1 MHLSLPGALTSSFST
16 VPRRRVPCIWPRTIK
31 VPPPPPM
38 HREDDHT
45 VAAEPKERK
54 TGATAKSM
62 APQEDTGEH
71 AERRGERGGGGARS
85 RRVLTA
91 FTSTMDDPIQLVLFR
106 LLFGA
111 CLAVHVWRLWK
122 KSAHWFV
129 DPPLHF
135 SYPLGVFGGD
145 TTLGG
150 TVVVPKTRAGINAF
164 FAALLASA
172 VVFTAS
178 PLLEMLLFYRLKL
191 DRTGAIESPPRATVL
206 STASATASAS
216 ASTSATATAS
226 ATATIQSLHSP
237 RSLHHPLHS
246 LVVVLSTVSTVVVAV
261 LYTWF
266 FLMDAAYYN
275 NHYYLII
282 LLLLL
287 LIPASHRSA
296 AALAMRARA
305 RGSAR
310 SGTGSAVP
318 RWHLSILQVRRE
330 SVRYLFYGCICVY
343 IPAEGE
349 EERTMYPSL

>member
-1 MHLSLPGALTSSFST
+1 
-16 VPRRRVPCIWPRTIK
+16 
-31 VPPPPPM
+31 M

-54 TGATAKSM
+54 TGATAKRM

-85 RRVLTA
+85 RRVLAA

-206 STASATASAS
+206 STASATA
-216 ASTSATATAS
+216 
-226 ATATIQSLHSP
+226 TIQSPHSP
-237 RSLHHPLHS
+237 RPLHHPLHS

-305 RGSAR
+305 RGSAH

>member
-1 MHLSLPGALTSSFST
+1 M
-16 VPRRRVPCIWPRTIK
+16 
-31 VPPPPPM
+31 
-38 HREDDHT
+38 
-45 VAAEPKERK
+45 AAEPKERK

-85 RRVLTA
+85 RRVLAA

-129 DPPLHF
+129 DPALHF

-178 PLLEMLLFYRLKL
+178 PLLEMLLFYRLNL
-191 DRTGAIESPPRATVL
+191 DRTGAIETPPRATVL
-206 STASATASAS
+206 S
-216 ASTSATATAS
+216 TAS

-305 RGSAR
+305 RGSAH